1 WAATGLFEGN
11 TLGGGPE
18 GARHLYEGLGAEV
31 GKITMGTPSSDPR
44 VIEKLIED
52 IDTAY
57 GTGPENYERLLA
69 RRNERTRAV
78 LAALRQ
84 LDA

>member
-1 WAATGLFEGN
+1 
-11 TLGGGPE
+11 
-18 GARHLYEGLGAEV
+18 
-31 GKITMGTPSSDPR
+31 MGTPSSDPQ

-57 GTGPENYERLLA
+57 GTGPENYERLLT

>member
-1 WAATGLFEGN
+1 
-11 TLGGGPE
+11 
-18 GARHLYEGLGAEV
+18 
-31 GKITMGTPSSDPR
+31 MGTPSSDPQ